1 MNPGKPVMKRI
12 LLSLFIGS
20 YLAVAATLALAS
32 DDPQPS
38 QQPTPASAAP
48 TAPKPVKTGEQ
59 VFNNNCS
66 RCHQPPMSIPPRA
79 TGTVVMHM
87 RTRAR
92 LSREDE
98 QLLLHFLA
106 P

>member
-1 MNPGKPVMKRI
+1 MISAIKRN
-12 LLSLFIGS
+12 LLALIIGS
-20 YLAVAATLALAS
+20 YLVVAATSILLAS
-32 DDPQPS
+32 EAP
-38 QQPTPASAAP
+38 QQPAQTASAQSAQ
-48 TAPKPVKTGEQ
+48 KPAKTGEQ

-98 QLLLHFLA
+98 QLLLRFLA